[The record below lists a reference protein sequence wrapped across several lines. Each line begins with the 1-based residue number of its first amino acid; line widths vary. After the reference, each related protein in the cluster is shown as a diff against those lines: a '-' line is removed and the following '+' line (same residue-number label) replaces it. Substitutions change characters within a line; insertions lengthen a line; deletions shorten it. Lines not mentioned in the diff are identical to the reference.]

1 MRKSVLFILLCG
13 LLAAGCRGS
22 GPGGPE
28 TRPTPISA
36 PASEGGGSPDEGGGV
51 GQAVA
56 LRLWF
61 QQSDTFQT
69 AYQTLADAYTAANP
83 GVTIT
88 LESFDVSTYGQTIQ
102 QSLTEGTA
110 ADIIQMPGGTLCVYN
125 TALAPAPP
133 PVIALNPQDAFD
145 PLLLGGFLCDG
156 MLYGLPQETSVPW
169 GLAVAGSSAAVDV
182 AWDFIR
188 FATLDPTN
196 AAQWNTTTGT
206 PGAITN

>member
-1 MRKSVLFILLCG
+1 MRKWLLFMLLIG
-13 LLAAGCRGS
+13 LAAAGCRGS

-36 PASEGGGSPDEGGGV
+36 PASEGGGSPEEGGGV

-69 AYQTLADAYTAANP
+69 AYQALADAYSAANP
-83 GVTIT
+83 GVTVT

-125 TALAPAPP
+125 TALAAAPP
-133 PVIALNPQDAFD
+133 PVMAFNPQAAFD

-156 MLYGLPQETSVPW
+156 ALYGLPQEISVPW
-169 GLAVAGSSAAVDV
+169 GLAVSGSSAAVDV
-182 AWDFIR
+182 AWDFVR
-188 FATLDPTN
+188 FAALDPTN
-196 AAQWNTTTGT
+196 AAAWNAATQTTG
-206 PGAITN
+206 AISN